1 MKITK
6 LQKARGVACLMFQTI
21 IAEFSGCDAH
31 PQLISEKMQE
41 YDRLVA
47 DKELDEMAQGFNE
60 EF

>member
-1 MKITK
+1 
-6 LQKARGVACLMFQTI
+6 MFQTI